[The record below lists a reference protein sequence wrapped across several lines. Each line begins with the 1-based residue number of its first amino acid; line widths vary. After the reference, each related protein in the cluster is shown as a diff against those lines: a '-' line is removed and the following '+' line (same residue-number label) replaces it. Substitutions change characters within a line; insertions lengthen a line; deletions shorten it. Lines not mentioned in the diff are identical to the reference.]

1 MDEPLN
7 VLPTISPRVKRIVVR
22 TLVWG
27 FGFGVGIGLIVLAV
41 MFYLERPKGWD
52 TKSLRESSVKAG
64 ALSKLDRD
72 PELKQ
77 TVEEHWTTTSTG
89 SIFTVDIQNTT
100 GKDITLPASLTIMQ
114 TAKGTGALHGS
125 FLKLPKDYFL
135 PAHHTVT
142 ITLEN
147 DSECSPTVKVEEC
160 FNSYFKDESD
170 IVLLDQ
176 SQKYEIRIPIPP
188 LTPGDLQMNPP
199 S

>member
-41 MFYLERPKGWD
+41 MFYSERPKGWD

-77 TVEEHWTTTSTG
+77 TAEEHWTTTSTG
-89 SIFTVDIQNTT
+89 SIFTVDLQNTT
-100 GKDITLPASLTIMQ
+100 GKDITLPASVTIMQ
-114 TAKGTGALHGS
+114 MAKGTGALHGS
-125 FLKLPKDYFL
+125 FLKLSKNYFL

-147 DSECSPTVKVEEC
+147 DGECSPTVKVEEC

-170 IVLLDQ
+170 IVLFDQ

>member
-1 MDEPLN
+1 MDESLN

-27 FGFGVGIGLIVLAV
+27 FGFGVGIGLIVLAI

-125 FLKLPKDYFL
+125 FLKLSKNYFL

-147 DSECSPTVKVEEC
+147 DGESSPTVKVEEC

-170 IVLLDQ
+170 IVLFDQ

>member
-1 MDEPLN
+1 
-7 VLPTISPRVKRIVVR
+7 
-22 TLVWG
+22 
-27 FGFGVGIGLIVLAV
+27 
-41 MFYLERPKGWD
+41 
-52 TKSLRESSVKAG
+52 
-64 ALSKLDRD
+64 
-72 PELKQ
+72 LKQ

-125 FLKLPKDYFL
+125 FIKLSKNYFL

-147 DSECSPTVKVEEC
+147 DGECSPTVKVEEC

-170 IVLLDQ
+170 IVLFDQ